1 MQKRGRCRPGN
12 PRVSG
17 YGSLNL
23 QTAKNNAKKAAKE
36 SVRAPHPEDL
46 HRVYLRRVEHTN
58 EVFDT
63 LLSVL

>member
-1 MQKRGRCRPGN
+1 MSTRQPK
-12 PRVSG
+12 
-17 YGSLNL
+17 SLRLRQPKLSL
-23 QTAKNNAKKAAKE
+23 QTAKE